1 MSSIREQI
9 LDYIVEQLNT
19 VNGITA
25 VRSRLAP
32 VPRAEGTLVI
42 VTWQSETVGE
52 QLMFGVERTLAIKLS
67 IIARG
72 QVPDTVADAV
82 AVKVYAKLK
91 GTDLVAGMNGLAWTP
106 IVETGRVNQME
117 EADDGAVDYQM
128 FFEVTYRTVIGDE
141 TTQPS

>member
-19 VNGITA
+19 ISGVTA

-91 GTDLVAGMNGLAWTP
+91 GTNTVAEMNGLAWTP
-106 IVETGRVNQME
+106 ILETGRLNQME

-141 TTQPS
+141 TTQPT